1 MYRSCMS
8 TFQIN
13 NRITVLLAKLPG
25 LPLPSLPLPIL
36 PLPTLPTPPKNG
48 CRIFRL
54 TSFPLPSLP
63 FTVLVNDTRWP
74 NKQIDF
80 TEHNVMVIVI
90 NSPVSGS
97 WYCFQHVC
105 VSVCVCVC
113 VCACVCVCVSTNQKV
128 HARAP
133 RDCICH

>member
-1 MYRSCMS
+1 MS

-25 LPLPSLPLPIL
+25 L
-36 PLPTLPTPPKNG
+36 
-48 CRIFRL
+48 
-54 TSFPLPSLP
+54 PLPSLP

-113 VCACVCVCVSTNQKV
+113 LCVCLCVRVNKPKSTCTCSSRLYLSLKT
-128 HARAP
+128 
-133 RDCICH
+133 